1 MAGKPRS
8 APVVRTSHLPP
19 ACTPLP
25 HDAAEALRRAVAH
38 RFGPSGG
45 WIDNAQAVR
54 DNVAPLAAVIAQVKA
69 DHPEHF
75 Q

>member
-1 MAGKPRS
+1 MAGKPRT
-8 APVVRTSHLPP
+8 PTVHTSHLPQ
-19 ACTPLP
+19 ASTLLP

-38 RFGPSGG
+38 RFGPNGG

-54 DNVAPLAAVIAQVKA
+54 DNVAPLAGVTDQVRA